1 MKAYMGLTCKPG
13 AYNEVLKKLLLGFH
27 IDQQDVFLLFGP
39 VDILI
44 GFTNL
49 ASVEEFVEKW
59 VNPIRMIGAENDLI
73 TKTMSLIVASE
84 GPRLSEKP
92 FAFLFL
98 NTKPQSSGDVKTTL
112 LTLPE
117 VLSVDVVLGPF
128 DVICSIKAED
138 HEDLET
144 SVLLV
149 QQIAGIVSSV
159 TSIVSPIKF
168 LPDW

>member
-13 AYNEVLKKLLLGFH
+13 AFNEVLKKLIFDLK
-27 IDQQDVFLLFGP
+27 IDQQNVFLLFGP

-44 GFTNL
+44 SFTNL
-49 ASVEEFVEKW
+49 TNVEEFVEKW
-59 VNPIRMIGAENDLI
+59 VYPIRMIGAENDLI

-84 GPRLSEKP
+84 GPALTEKP

-98 NTKPQSSGDVKTTL
+98 NTKPQSAKDIMTKL

-117 VLSVDVVLGPF
+117 VLSADIVLGPF
-128 DVICSIKAED
+128 DLICSIKAED

-144 SVLLV
+144 SVLLI
-149 QQIAGIVSSV
+149 QQIAGIESSF
-159 TSIVSPIKF
+159 TSIISPIRV

>member
-98 NTKPQSSGDVKTTL
+98 NTKPQSSEDVKTTL

-117 VLSVDVVLGPF
+117 VLSADVVLGPF

>member
-1 MKAYMGLTCKPG
+1 MKAYMGLNCKPG
-13 AYNEVLKKLLLGFH
+13 AYNEVLKKLLFGLK
-27 IDQQDVFLLFGP
+27 IDQQNVFLLFGP

-44 GFTNL
+44 RFTNL
-49 ASVEEFVEKW
+49 ASVEEFLEKW
-59 VNPIRMIGAENDLI
+59 VNPIRMIGADDDLI
-73 TKTMSLIVASE
+73 TKTMSLIAASE
-84 GPRLSEKP
+84 GPTLSERP

-98 NTKPQSSGDVKTTL
+98 NTKPQSVENVKTKL

-117 VLSVDVVLGPF
+117 VLSADIVLGPY

-144 SVLLV
+144 SVLLI
-149 QQIAGIVSSV
+149 QQISGIESSI
-159 TSIVSPIKF
+159 TSVVSPKKV

>member
-1 MKAYMGLTCKPG
+1 MKAYVGLTCKPG
-13 AYNEVLKKLLLGFH
+13 AYNEVLKKLLFSLH
-27 IDQQDVFLLFGP
+27 IDQQNVFLLFGP

-44 GFTNL
+44 GFPNL

-59 VNPIRMIGAENDLI
+59 VTPIRMIGAEDDLI

-84 GPRLSEKP
+84 GPKLSEKP

-98 NTKPQSSGDVKTTL
+98 NTKPQSAEDVKTKL
-112 LTLPE
+112 LTIPD
-117 VLSVDVVLGPF
+117 VLSADVVLGPF

-138 HEDLET
+138 REDLET
-144 SVLLV
+144 TVLLI
-149 QQIAGIVSSV
+149 QQIDGLVSSA

>member
-1 MKAYMGLTCKPG
+1 MKAYTGLTCKPG
-13 AYNEVLKKLLLGFH
+13 AYNEVLKKLLIGLN
-27 IDQQDVFLLFGP
+27 IDQQNVFLLFGP

-44 GFTNL
+44 RFANL

-59 VNPIRMIGAENDLI
+59 VNPIKMIGTEEDLI
-73 TKTMSLIVASE
+73 KKTMSLIVASE
-84 GPRLSEKP
+84 GPTIAEKP

-98 NTKPQSSGDVKTTL
+98 NTKPQSVENVRAKL

-117 VLSVDVVLGPF
+117 VLSADIVLGPF

-138 HEDLET
+138 HEDVET
-144 SVLLV
+144 SVLLI
-149 QQIAGIVSSV
+149 QQISGIESTV
-159 TSIVSPIKF
+159 TSIVSPIRV

>member
-13 AYNEVLKKLLLGFH
+13 AYNEVLKKLLLGFNL
-27 IDQQDVFLLFGP
+27 DQKNVFLLFGS

-44 GFTNL
+44 RFVNL
-49 ASVEEFVEKW
+49 VNVEEFVEKW
-59 VNPIRMIGAENDLI
+59 VNPIRMLGAEDDMI
-73 TKTMSLIVASE
+73 AKTTSLIVASE
-84 GPRLSEKP
+84 GPTLSVKP

-98 NTKPQSSGDVKTTL
+98 NTKPQCAEDVRLKL

-117 VLSVDVVLGPF
+117 VLSADMVLGSF
-128 DVICSIKAED
+128 DVICTIKAED

-144 SVLLV
+144 SVLV
-149 QQIAGIVSSV
+149 IQQIPGLVSSV
-159 TSIVSPIKF
+159 TSIVSPIKV

>member
-1 MKAYMGLTCKPG
+1 MNAYMGLTCKPG
-13 AYNEVLKKLLLGFH
+13 AYTEVLKKLLIGLN
-27 IDQQDVFLLFGP
+27 IDQQNVFLLFGP

-44 GFTNL
+44 RFTNL

-59 VNPIRMIGAENDLI
+59 VNPIRMIGTEDELI
-73 TKTMSLIVASE
+73 KKTMSLIVASE
-84 GPRLSEKP
+84 GPALAEKP

-98 NTKPQSSGDVKTTL
+98 NTKPQSAENVRTKL

-117 VLSVDVVLGPF
+117 VLTADIVLGPF

-144 SVLLV
+144 SVLLI
-149 QQIAGIVSSV
+149 QQIPGLESSV
-159 TSIVSPIKF
+159 TSIVSPIRV